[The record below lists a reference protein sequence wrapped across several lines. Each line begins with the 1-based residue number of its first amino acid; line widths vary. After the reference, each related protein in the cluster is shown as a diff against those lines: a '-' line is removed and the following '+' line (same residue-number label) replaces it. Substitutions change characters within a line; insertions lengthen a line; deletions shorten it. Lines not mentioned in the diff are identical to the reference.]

1 MVTLDEA
8 KQYLRIDNDEED
20 ILLSSLIVTATELVE
35 GVVRCKISEFDTIP
49 ETVRLAGLFIV
60 ATLYEQRQGGKE
72 GLDMQDMLDVVKR
85 MTFAHRKE
93 LW

>member
-8 KQYLRIDNDEED
+8 KLYLRIDNDEED

-35 GVVRCKISEFDTIP
+35 GVVRCKVNDFDIIP
-49 ETVRLAGLFIV
+49 ETVRLAALFVV

-85 MTFAHRKE
+85 MTFAHRRE